1 MYVRAETTR
10 FGMRRDADDER
21 QGWDWG
27 PTLLSCGPWKPVY
40 LETFTA
46 RIDELYFTVEVAKN
60 LKKATVSAT
69 ADVVGEAE
77 ELVFTL
83 TAPDGKRVVTAE
95 AAVKDGKATTKF
107 VVDDPELWY
116 PHGYGA
122 QPLYKLSAV
131 LDGDADEACKTLG
144 LRKVRVVQR
153 PLDDTEGLSFFF
165 EVNNVPVWAAGSNW
179 IPADSFLTRLD
190 EQKYRRW
197 LELVKD
203 GRQVMVRSVLLSPS
217 DVLR

>member
-1 MYVRAETTR
+1 
-10 FGMRRDADDER
+10 
-21 QGWDWG
+21 
-27 PTLLSCGPWKPVY
+27 VY

-46 RIDELYFTVEVAKN
+46 RINELYFTVDVSKN
-60 LKKATVSAT
+60 LKTATITAT
-69 ADVVGEAE
+69 AEVVGEAE
-77 ELVFTL
+77 GLAFTL
-83 TAPDGKRVVTAE
+83 TAPVGKGTVTAE

-116 PHGYGA
+116 PHGYGG

-131 LDGDADEACKTLG
+131 LDGDVDETCKTLG

-153 PLDDTEGLSFFF
+153 PLDDAEGLSFFF
-165 EVNNVPVWAAGSNW
+165 EVNNIPIWAAGSNW

-190 EQKYRRW
+190 KQKYRRW

-203 GRQVMVRSVLLSPS
+203 GRQVMIRLVCFFFSF
-217 DVLR
+217 